1 MQTKWPGPAEES
13 GSPVGM
19 QVGGLVMAQEGKRGC
34 SSQVERISR
43 PPTKNLRGPA

>member
-19 QVGGLVMAQEGKRGC
+19 QVGGLVMAERELQEVDMGFNNK
-34 SSQVERISR
+34 
-43 PPTKNLRGPA
+43 